1 MKDQHYS
8 MKDPEDWTDQDMEMY
23 KRDSSRIEP
32 DFDPYTEEQ
41 IKQIEQQQ
49 DYEETM
55 MDKQKQDEW
64 NRIVGQC
71 LPIIIEEMLR
81 HSPAGDSLPIEI
93 LQYVEDMAKKVQARQ
108 LMPTPSAARKILDY
122 PESKPLP
129 TLPVIP
135 LPF

>member
-8 MKDPEDWTDQDMEMY
+8 MKDPSDWTNEDMDMY
-23 KRDSSRIEP
+23 KRDESRIE
-32 DFDPYTEEQ
+32 YTEEQ
-41 IKQIEQQQ
+41 IKQIENEL

-55 MDKQKQDEW
+55 RNKEQQAEW
-64 NRIVGQC
+64 DRLLGQC
-71 LPIIIEEMLR
+71 LPLIIGEMLR
-81 HSPAGDSLPIEI
+81 HCPTGDSLPIEI
-93 LQYVEDMAKKVQARQ
+93 LQYVEEMAEKVQARQ
-108 LMPTPSAARKILDY
+108 LMPTPSGARKILDY

>member
-8 MKDPEDWTDQDMEMY
+8 MKDPSDWTNEDMEMY
-23 KRDSSRIEP
+23 KRDSSRIE
-32 DFDPYTEEQ
+32 YTEEQ
-41 IKQIEQQQ
+41 IKQIENEL

-55 MDKQKQDEW
+55 RNKEQQEEW
-64 NRIVGQC
+64 DRLLGQC
-71 LPIIIEEMLR
+71 LPLIIGEMLR
-81 HSPAGDSLPIEI
+81 HCPTGDSLPIEI
-93 LQYVEDMAKKVQARQ
+93 LQYVEEMAEKVQARQ
-108 LMPTPSAARKILDY
+108 LMPTPSGARKILDY

>member
-8 MKDPEDWTDQDMEMY
+8 MKDPSDWTNEDMEMY
-23 KRDSSRIEP
+23 KRDEARIEP

-41 IKQIEQQQ
+41 IKQIEQQL

-55 MDKQKQDEW
+55 RNKEQQEEW
-64 NRIVGQC
+64 DRLLGQC
-71 LPIIIEEMLR
+71 LPLIIREMLR
-81 HSPAGDSLPIEI
+81 HCPTGDSLPIEI
-93 LQYVEDMAKKVQARQ
+93 LQYVEEMAEKVQARQ
-108 LMPTPSAARKILDY
+108 LMPTASGARQVLDY